1 MNKKS
6 KKLMSEE
13 DVKKALNVKDF
24 RSLSKD
30 KIMDFVSI
38 IPNIDKEIAIS
49 IINQFPNYAKLSKDM
64 VGGMIGVCNKSLE
77 SSESGNKEV
86 IETYKGILETLK
98 EELNNG
104 DLSTED
110 KKEIN
115 EKMIMIAEKID
126 FANDKHNKFIKDI
139 LNTVGGTIVGV
150 ILVGA
155 TILGLK
161 NNNDGK

>member
-1 MNKKS
+1 M
-6 KKLMSEE
+6 
-13 DVKKALNVKDF
+13 
-24 RSLSKD
+24 
-30 KIMDFVSI
+30 
-38 IPNIDKEIAIS
+38 
-49 IINQFPNYAKLSKDM
+49 Y
-64 VGGMIGVCNKSLE
+64 KSLE

>member
-64 VGGMIGVCNKSLE
+64 VGGMIGVC
-77 SSESGNKEV
+77 
-86 IETYKGILETLK
+86 
-98 EELNNG
+98 
-104 DLSTED
+104 
-110 KKEIN
+110 IN
-115 EKMIMIAEKID
+115 
-126 FANDKHNKFIKDI
+126 H
-139 LNTVGGTIVGV
+139 
-150 ILVGA
+150 
-155 TILGLK
+155 
-161 NNNDGK
+161 